1 MYDPMN
7 QMDNQN
13 QINNPSETAK
23 TDSTQNTQN
32 TQNVQSAQTTQTGQ
46 TYGAY
51 QQGAQNGQSNPNSQP
66 PYTPGGYSQQVW
78 QAGQPEWDG
87 SAYHYAAPQPPKQ
100 KKPKREHKPMSRG
113 KKIAVRITAAVLACT
128 LVSAGSIAAFA
139 ALINGGYITVGNT
152 GSTTPAF
159 TINHM
164 VSNGDNST
172 TSQTTSGELSLQEVA
187 EKVLPSVVCVQ
198 NYQRTQN
205 NYSYF
210 FGGSD
215 DNGSEEQDAAE
226 GSGIIASADG
236 YIITNAHVVDGAD
249 SLKVVLYDG
258 STYEA
263 QLIGSDSVTDLAVIK
278 IDAANL
284 VPATFGSS
292 DDLRVADQVIA
303 IGNPGGMQF
312 SSSVTVGYVSALNRT
327 VTTEAG
333 YTMQCIQTDAAIN
346 PGNSGGA
353 LVNTYGQVVGITSSK
368 FVSSGY
374 ENLGFA
380 IPINTAQ
387 PIVSDLQAHGY
398 VTNRAL
404 LGISG
409 QYVDSMTARF
419 YGFPS
424 GGMYVAEI
432 TNPSVSAAGVTQGCL
447 ITKIDDVD
455 VTSQTAIT
463 SYLVQKAPGDTVTLE
478 VYNGLSQQTFTV
490 DVTLMASGSSNN
502 E

>member
-23 TDSTQNTQN
+23 TDSTQNTQ
-32 TQNVQSAQTTQTGQ
+32 SAQAT
-46 TYGAY
+46 
-51 QQGAQNGQSNPNSQP
+51 QNGQSRPNSQQ

-368 FVSSGY
+368 FVASGY